1 MPRWAKAASGFTSG
15 TTNGTSGSIRKAL
28 ELSITTAPARAATGA
43 HWRDTEPPAEASTTS
58 TPSKAEA
65 STGRIASDVPCQAML
80 WPAERGDARGIS
92 SATGKLRSASNSSN
106 SWPTAPV
113 APSTATRKGRLA
125 RQGDGGAGTVWAAVK
140 GAGKE
145 SKTGGGAEGS
155 KVNPAR
161 GGKLQQRGRPSS
173 KPFFADW
180 GPIAF
185 VVRRYDNTRWELGT
199 AAF

>member
-1 MPRWAKAASGFTSG
+1 M
-15 TTNGTSGSIRKAL
+15 
-28 ELSITTAPARAATGA
+28 TTAPARAATGA
-43 HWRDTEPPAEASTTS
+43 HCRDTEPPAEASTTS

-113 APSTATRKGRLA
+113 APSTATRKGRLG

-140 GAGKE
+140 GAGKK
-145 SKTGGGAEGS
+145 SKIGGGAGCQTSTQPRADSCNKEAG
-155 KVNPAR
+155 
-161 GGKLQQRGRPSS
+161 LRPSRS
-173 KPFFADW
+173 LLIRDLSPSSCADTTIRAESSERPLSRI
-180 GPIAF
+180 GVCNCFP
-185 VVRRYDNTRWELGT
+185 
-199 AAF
+199 